1 MEQIIYDAFIS
12 YSHSEPD
19 SFVAEKLHSM
29 LEHYHISRKLQ
40 EISGKKKINRVFRDR
55 EELPLSSDLAA
66 NIRQA
71 LEHSEYLIV
80 ICSPRAVHSEWVQRE
95 IETFLETHEK
105 DKVLTLLVEGEPED
119 SFPEILCY
127 NEDKTIE
134 ENGEEK
140 VSRTRVEPMAA
151 DVRGSSRKEIEKKLK
166 EEFLRILA
174 PMLSCTYD
182 TLRQRH
188 REYQFRRIITLT
200 GTVAVLAILFT
211 AYAFHQASVSEGR
224 YQEARRNQARY
235 LSEISGELLAG
246 GDREGA
252 LQTALAIQPEDE
264 DSAEPVVP
272 EQMYA
277 LNNALYSYDRTNK
290 IKYRP
295 AHSIELKG
303 QNMGT
308 YFADYNRLS
317 PEETGYFC
325 VDLLGNAYV
334 LDPADGECIWQI
346 STEEI
351 EGLEEDGFNDFLPVS
366 EETSVLISDHSIVYV
381 NWKEQK
387 AIRIIQDE
395 EDFANGSY
403 TAAIWNTRIAV
414 TNGSKIWVFDLETG
428 ECLQK
433 VQYCDEEYRK
443 YNPNS
448 LSFAENGNLVAI
460 GVSVDTNDIKQQKGL
475 MILSIEDGSI
485 KTISES
491 ETEKVLFL
499 GNDKVVSI
507 QYQYPA
513 GEEAAEN
520 APKRNFSVTEY
531 NIADGEPVWTSAL
544 YDTQAMNNPCSLS
557 AENMAVEDKKQ
568 EVVTAAIKDR
578 IFILDPAAGT
588 VIQERGY
595 PENISGAYKYDDDR
609 FLVGLE
615 NGSIRLCT
623 IKQMST
629 EFELGSISA
638 DIFGF
643 MFSQKNNTVIW
654 PVAST
659 GRIVIGGM
667 FQDGEMLSLSEDTQ
681 ICSVE
686 YCTVQNGENN
696 DADVYRCVLSDEEN
710 SIFSTKLKV
719 YKVGS
724 EEILFE
730 YECSR
735 DNQSINKVHIQNVN
749 GSPYILID
757 VSGDSEML
765 IMGDLRSGKII
776 SETGSEAEFGWSYM
790 NYCFCHTVEK
800 VVLYNFDSFVLADI
814 TENGIKIPD
823 LATASVPC
831 GNISDMWTSADDRY
845 ILLLS
850 DSDVQGIKIWD
861 TEKEIWI
868 KIGGNQTYLSENEV
882 SMGKENN
889 IAAVYSNN
897 GTIEIIDLERGN
909 VIQSLPCGYYNQSS
923 FAFMNHDR
931 YLVSCG
937 DDNQLTMW
945 DVETGEIL
953 MQDQD
958 NDTYVSEICTDG
970 NEHYFATGF
979 YGYMMNDDG
988 METSSLRI
996 YYVDD
1001 DGRFYPYADISD
1013 GYVSFEAN
1021 EIFTADSG
1029 GCFAPLYTYSD
1040 LRDRAE
1046 EILAG
1051 KTLTEA
1057 EKRQYFIS
1065 E

>member
-1 MEQIIYDAFIS
+1 MEKITYDAFIS

-19 SFVAEKLHSM
+19 SFVAERLHSM

-40 EISGKKKINRVFRDR
+40 EISGKKKISRVFRDR
-55 EELPLSSDLAA
+55 EELPLSSDLGS

-71 LEHSEYLIV
+71 LENSEYLIV
-80 ICSPRAVHSEWVQRE
+80 ICSPRAVRSDWVQRE
-95 IETFLETHEK
+95 ITTFLETHEK
-105 DKVLTLLVEGEPED
+105 DKVLTLLVEGEPEEA
-119 SFPEILCY
+119 FPEILCY
-127 NEDKTIE
+127 NEEKITGDDGTEKTVRI
-134 ENGEEK
+134 K
-140 VSRTRVEPMAA
+140 VEPMAA
-151 DVRGSSRKEIEKKLK
+151 DVRGSSRREIEKKLK

-188 REYQFRRIITLT
+188 REYQLRRMITLT

-252 LQTALAIQPEDE
+252 LQTALAIQPENE
-264 DSAEPVVP
+264 DSEEPVVP

-277 LNNALYSYDRTNK
+277 LNNALYSYDRTNQ

-295 AHSIELKG
+295 AHSVELKG

-346 STEEI
+346 SAEEI

-366 EETSVLISDHSIVYV
+366 EETAVLISDRSIVYV
-381 NWKEQK
+381 EWKEQK
-387 AIRIIQDE
+387 VIRIIQDE
-395 EDFANGSY
+395 ENLTTGSY
-403 TAAIWNTRIAV
+403 AVALWNTRIAL
-414 TNGSKIWVFDLETG
+414 TNGSKIWVYDLETG

-433 VQYCDEEYRK
+433 VQYCDEEYRQ
-443 YNPNS
+443 YYVNS
-448 LSFAENGNLVAI
+448 LSFAENGNLAAI
-460 GVSVDTNDIKQQKGL
+460 GVSVDTNDIKLQKGL

-485 KTISES
+485 RMISET

-513 GEEAAEN
+513 GEEAVEN
-520 APKRNFSVTEY
+520 APKRSFSVTEY
-531 NIADGEPVWTSAL
+531 NIADGEPVWTSAV

-557 AENMAVEDKKQ
+557 AENMEVENKKQ
-568 EVVTAAIKDR
+568 EVITAVIKDR
-578 IFILDPAAGT
+578 IFILDPSAGT
-588 VIQERGY
+588 VIQDRSY
-595 PENISGAYKYDDDR
+595 PENISGVYKYDDNR

-623 IKQMST
+623 VKQMST

-638 DIFGF
+638 DVFGF

-667 FQDGEMLSLSEDTQ
+667 FQDEEMLSLAEDTQ
-681 ICSVE
+681 ICRVE
-686 YCTVQNGENN
+686 YCTVQTGEKNN
-696 DADVYRCVLSDEEN
+696 ADIYRCVLSDEDN
-710 SIFSTKLKV
+710 SIFSTKLEV
-719 YKVGS
+719 YRAGS
-724 EEILFE
+724 EEILFT
-730 YECSR
+730 YECST
-735 DNQSINKVHIQNVN
+735 DEQWIHEVYIQNVS
-749 GSPYILID
+749 GTPYIIIEIAGGGEPL
-757 VSGDSEML
+757 VMA
-765 IMGDLRSGKII
+765 DLKTGEII
-776 SETGSEAEFGWSYM
+776 SETGIEEESGWNYM
-790 NYCFCHTVEK
+790 EYSFCHTVEK
-800 VVLYNFDSFVLADI
+800 VVLHNYDSFVIADI
-814 TENGIKIPD
+814 TESGIEIPD
-823 LATASVPC
+823 LASESIPC
-831 GNISDMWTSADDRY
+831 GHISDMWISADDRY
-845 ILLLS
+845 ICLFS
-850 DSDVQGIKIWD
+850 DDDTQGIKIWD
-861 TEKEIWI
+861 TENEIWI
-868 KIGGNQTYLSENEV
+868 KIGGKQTYLSEDEV
-882 SMGKENN
+882 SMGQENN
-889 IAAVYSNN
+889 IAAVYSQN
-897 GTIEIIDLERGN
+897 GTIEIIDLERGD
-909 VIQSLPCGYYNQSS
+909 VIQSLPCGYYNQIS

-937 DDNQLTMW
+937 DDSKLTMW

-953 MQDQD
+953 MQDQN
-958 NDTYVSEICTDG
+958 NDTYVSEIRTDG

-1001 DGRFYPYADISD
+1001 EGRFYPYADISE

-1021 EIFTADSG
+1021 EIFTTDSG
-1029 GCFAPLYTYSD
+1029 GCFAPLYTYSE

-1046 EILAG
+1046 EILDG